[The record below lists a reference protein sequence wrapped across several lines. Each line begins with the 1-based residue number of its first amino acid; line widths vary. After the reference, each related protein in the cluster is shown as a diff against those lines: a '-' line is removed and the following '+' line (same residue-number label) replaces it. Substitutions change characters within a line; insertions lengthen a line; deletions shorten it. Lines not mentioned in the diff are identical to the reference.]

1 MDRMSTDR
9 VPYLLLF
16 PETFSFPLIREGG
29 LPKEFQG
36 EQINR
41 ALTHYLYPLD
51 FEYSFP
57 LWR

>member
-1 MDRMSTDR
+1 MDKHSTDR
-9 VPYLLLF
+9 APYIMLF
-16 PETFSFPLIREGG
+16 PETFSFPLIRESG

-36 EQINR
+36 EQNRR
-41 ALTHYLYPLD
+41 ALTHYLYNLD

>member
-1 MDRMSTDR
+1 MNRYSTDR
-9 VPYLLLF
+9 VPYNLLF
-16 PETFSFPLIREGG
+16 PETFSFPLIRESG

-36 EQINR
+36 DQNRR
-41 ALTHYLYPLD
+41 ALTHYLYNLD

>member
-1 MDRMSTDR
+1 MDRRTTDR
-9 VPYLLLF
+9 LPDLMLF
-16 PETFSFPLIREGG
+16 PLTFSYPLIRESG

-36 EQINR
+36 QQNNR
-41 ALTHYLYPLD
+41 ALTHYLYNLD